1 MEFQIGDK
9 AVYPAQGVAEIVGIE
24 DKEIGSEVYP
34 FYILKLLDT
43 EKQTLLVPR
52 DKASQV
58 GLRPVVSDD
67 EIGEVFEI
75 LKEEGVFFDKQ
86 TWNRRFRDL
95 YRLRTSKNL
104 SFGERRMFERAKDLV
119 VKEISVSQNWTASE
133 TELQLEKAFDA

>member
-1 MEFQIGDK
+1 MFVYQKIHLLLLKFQRL
-9 AVYPAQGVAEIVGIE
+9 P
-24 DKEIGSEVYP
+24 
-34 FYILKLLDT
+34 
-43 EKQTLLVPR
+43 LLVPR

-86 TWNRRFRDL
+86 TWNRCYRGFMEKIMTGSIFEVAEVFRDL